1 MDFSNARS
9 EVRTHPMS
17 RYQALTA
24 AAAATT
30 YLLIVAGA
38 VVRVSG
44 SGLGCPDWPLC
55 HGGFVPPPDV
65 AAIIEF
71 SHRFIAGA
79 DSLLIVGVVA
89 LTVASHRNEPRLMAP
104 GILAPLLLAGQIVL
118 GAVTVLLEL
127 PPYVVLVHLAFAMA
141 ILGLLVWMS
150 VHASGRLAVGAPN
163 LDDGDRFVRWTA
175 VAMALAFVLAMTGAL
190 VRASGASWACIGF
203 PACNGELA
211 PFGRNVLTDLQ
222 LAHRFM
228 AYATA
233 GVLFVVLVSGWRR
246 RAGYPGLDKASVA
259 LGVTLGAQLLIGA
272 AAVSSDLPAVLRG
285 LHVAGAAAVW
295 CSAVA
300 VFSVASRGHRLV
312 EGVAAPR
319 PLFTREAAGS

>member
-1 MDFSNARS
+1 
-9 EVRTHPMS
+9 MS

-55 HGGFVPPPDV
+55 HGGVVPPPDI

-79 DSLLIVGVVA
+79 DSLLILGVVG
-89 LTVASHRNEPRLMAP
+89 LTLASRRNEPRLMAP
-104 GILAPLLLAGQIVL
+104 GILVPLLLAGQIVL

-127 PPYVVLVHLAFAMA
+127 PPYVVLVHLALAMA

-150 VHASGRLAVGAPN
+150 VQASSRRAVGGLTLN
-163 LDDGDRFVRWTA
+163 DGRGFVRWTA
-175 VAMALAFVLAMTGAL
+175 VAVALAFVLAMTGAL

-203 PACNGELA
+203 PACNGEFA
-211 PFGRNVLTDLQ
+211 PFGRNLLTDLQ
-222 LAHRFM
+222 LVHRLL
-228 AYATA
+228 AYLTA
-233 GVLFVVLVSGWRR
+233 GVLLVVLVSGWRR
-246 RAGYPGLDKASVA
+246 RVAYPGLDKALVA
-259 LGVTLGAQLLIGA
+259 LGVTLGAQIVIGA
-272 AAVSSDLPAVLRG
+272 AAVSTDLPAVLRG

-295 CSAVA
+295 SSAVA
-300 VFSVASRGHRLV
+300 VFSLVSRGHRV
-312 EGVAAPR
+312 IEGVATRR
-319 PLFTREAAGS
+319 PLLTREAVGS